1 MEGSRESQ
9 GARLMPMT
17 TISRRR
23 FLGTVAAVAAAG
35 APRPARG
42 GTAVKIGTA
51 VLGDYSMAG
60 PVIVALERGFFA
72 REGLEAEFVPFRGGP
87 DLLKAVMGGDVLVG
101 ITGSTDILVFRE
113 AGSPIKMVA
122 THTEGNHFT
131 LNVAPDVSSVA
142 GLKGKAIGVTR
153 VGATTWIFARMLAK
167 KEGWDPDKDVQIVGL
182 GGLDAQ
188 LAALARREIAAYVW
202 GDGGAVTELQGKSK
216 VLLRF
221 DAVTGKWISQIQ
233 YASEDAIKHQADPI
247 RRSLRALFTAL
258 KLMRESP
265 RDAAEICSK
274 KLGWPPE
281 AVLRAHRISGPLLPV
296 DGRIDVA
303 ALGVM
308 QGTLLEYDVI
318 KKKLPLEDHFT
329 REFTPVRVEGK
340 PDPDLA
346 RYVEA
351 RGYSVIGDGRLP
363 LYAQGLYRTGPQT
376 KPEPIPGGAPFVSFV
391 RQGGPLGLTSP
402 ATYVRIPWTPL
413 LANRTWLI
421 RLGMGLPRLV
431 RPRPATWVENLFWGH
446 RYTISLAF
454 NDVRGRALFPLYLEN
469 RDRVIRLADEP
480 SQLLINFTHA
490 EHFKIQD
497 VFPGTAT
504 RRMSETL
511 ESTQVVSAFL
521 ERAQGATPQV
531 LTVQFGYFT
540 GWQSWAPVLIPM
552 IFFVLGNLAGPLLTM
567 LVKRVGGRLSGRI
580 HISPRS
586 APVERQTGTVVSR
599 ETLGRIAPGS
609 TTYEE
614 VIRLCG
620 ADHEEHEEPLAPDR
634 RILVYRG
641 RKVVPQRRRRFGWLA
656 TVSRWDVE
664 HHEVEITLER
674 NVVQGVQARV
684 RRTHLAQ
691 PASA

>member
-9 GARLMPMT
+9 GDRLMPMT

-35 APRPARG
+35 AARPARG

-188 LAALARREIAAYVW
+188 LAALTRREIAAYVW

-233 YASEDAIKHQADPI
+233 YASEDAIKHQTDPI
-247 RRSLRALFTAL
+247 RRSLAGLVLAASPGAARAQVFLATRPHPDFT
-258 KLMRESP
+258 
-265 RDAAEICSK
+265 I
-274 KLGWPPE
+274 
-281 AVLRAHRISGPLLPV
+281 GPLFVRATVTP
-296 DGRIDVA
+296 
-303 ALGVM
+303 ALGTTAVDVLWSLVIPPTKSATDLE
-308 QGTLLEYDVI
+308 QDLYLLWPDEVDTL
-318 KKKLPLEDHFT
+318 
-329 REFTPVRVEGK
+329 RVEGK

-490 EHFKIQD
+490 EHLKIQD

-691 PASA
+691 PAGA